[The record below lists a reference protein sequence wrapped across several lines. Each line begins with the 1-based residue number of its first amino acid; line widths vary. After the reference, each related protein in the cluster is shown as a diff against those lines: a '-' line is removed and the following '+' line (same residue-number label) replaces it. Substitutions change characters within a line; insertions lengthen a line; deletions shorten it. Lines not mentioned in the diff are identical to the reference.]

1 MTDHRLNELLDDAA
15 RTYRVPPEP
24 DLAAMWAEVEKQAF
38 DGRSRRHGAW
48 PHSPSWRLFTMA
60 IAASLVVGVGL
71 GRMAMKTTAGAPSVA
86 VVPDSVTPSRSSLP
100 AGYDRTATELLAQT
114 VILLATLPAQS
125 SRGADV
131 RFASQATELLTTTRL
146 LLDSPAASDARFK
159 DLLQDLELIL
169 AQIARLKSGRGNEE
183 LQLITDAVETRD
195 VVPRIHSAVA
205 RLSLGDN

>member
-1 MTDHRLNELLDDAA
+1 MTDHRLNELLDDAS

-24 DLAAMWAEVEKQAF
+24 DLDAIWAEVEKEAF
-38 DGRSRRHGAW
+38 GGRSRFRTAW
-48 PHSPSWRLFTMA
+48 PHAPSWRVFTMA
-60 IAASLVVGVGL
+60 IAASLMVGVGL
-71 GRMAMKTTAGAPSVA
+71 GRVAMKSTSATRIAVTPDAAAPSR
-86 VVPDSVTPSRSSLP
+86 TSLP
-100 AGYDRTATELLAQT
+100 AGYDRTATELLGRT

-125 SRGADV
+125 GRGADV

-169 AQIARLKSGRGNEE
+169 AQIARLKNGRGNEE

>member
-24 DLAAMWAEVEKQAF
+24 DLSAMWAEVEKQAF
-38 DGRSRRHGAW
+38 DGQSRRHGAW
-48 PHSPSWRLFTMA
+48 PRTPSWRLFTMA

-71 GRMAMKTTAGAPSVA
+71 GRMAMKAGAGAPSVA
-86 VVPDSVTPSRSSLP
+86 VVSDSVTPSPNSFP
-100 AGYDRTATELLAQT
+100 AGYDRTATELLGQT
-114 VILLATLPAQS
+114 VMLLAMLPAQS

-131 RFASQATELLTTTRL
+131 RFASQATQLLTTTRL

-169 AQIARLKSGRGNEE
+169 AQIARLKSGRGTEE